1 MRILY
6 FAQARLATA
15 LPEEKLKI
23 ASPLSGEK
31 LWKELIHRH
40 PKLASLQSS
49 CRLARNGRF
58 LSPSE
63 LLEPE
68 DEVAV
73 LPPVSGG

>member
-1 MRILY
+1 MRVLY

-23 ASPLSGEK
+23 SSPLSAEK
-31 LWKELIHRH
+31 LWGQLIQRH
-40 PKLASLQSS
+40 PKLAALQSS

-58 LSPSE
+58 LSQGES
-63 LLEPE
+63 LEPE